1 MSTLNSSAP
10 AANPLTNE
18 ELHRRRANAVPRG
31 VSNLLAVYADHASNA
46 EVWDVEGRR
55 YIDFAS
61 GIAVLNTGHIHPKMQ
76 AAVAQQLTRLSHACF
91 QVTPYESYIALAE
104 RLNAIAPGSTPKK
117 TIFLSTGAEAV
128 ENAVKIARYHT
139 NRSAVIAFGGSFHGR
154 TQMCIGLTGKVQ
166 PYKAGFGPMPPEIF
180 HVPFPIG

>member
-1 MSTLNSSAP
+1 MSARNRPEAETRITVMSTSNNPISSTT
-10 AANPLTNE
+10 NTLTNE
-18 ELHRRRANAVPRG
+18 ELHRRRTNAVPRG

-55 YIDFAS
+55 FIDFAS

-76 AAVAQQLTRLSHACF
+76 AAVAEQLTRLSHACF

-104 RLNAIAPGSTPKK
+104 RLNAVAPGSTPKK

-154 TQMCIGLTGKVQ
+154 TLMCIGLTGKV
-166 PYKAGFGPMPPEIF
+166 
-180 HVPFPIG
+180 